1 MREIWESRKRVAR
14 SNLKAVA
21 GTTVEKKMRGINDVL
36 ENAHR
41 GSKYEFHRKD
51 FYT

>member
-1 MREIWESRKRVAR
+1 MREIGESRKRVAR
-14 SNLKAVA
+14 SNLTVLA
-21 GTTVEKKMRGINDVL
+21 GTAVEEKMRGINDVL

-41 GSKYEFHRKD
+41 RSKYEFHSKD